1 MVRILIISDI
11 HLWSL
16 PSEHDKYYPI
26 RRKLLDDIKDYVTA
40 RGSINHIF
48 ISGDIANTGDKAEYE
63 KARSF
68 IKELCAQCLCPEHE
82 VYMVPGNHDKNFNA
96 PQSGMRHLIH
106 AGMSCETSDADKHLY
121 DILQKD
127 IASAHLMY
135 APFKEYY
142 SFASSFDSIEPLMAK
157 CLDEKDKL
165 YDSNVHKM
173 YVKYPLSQ
181 IGDYQMNLYG
191 INSALIS
198 DWYDID
204 DNGKGHKLFVP
215 KLAYNIDAPTEGKI
229 NILMMH
235 HPLDRVKN
243 GAKIQEVLDKKFQ
256 VQIFGHLHKPASDNN
271 NAVHVLS
278 GAFQPPTDGDKSE
291 YFSVYNI
298 LELEQGKDGDNDS
311 LKVQLYVEKYDKDTF
326 NHLEQESKT
335 FNVRLKKRQPNRWL
349 TQKEGEKMKTVKL
362 PDGVTLRE
370 IRFTFLQSPQAV
382 KIMQDFGIYDPNM
395 SLSANS
401 VHFLKT
407 MEESNR
413 LSDLWIKLTE

>member
-26 RRKLLDDIKDYVTA
+26 RRKLLDDIKDYVA
-40 RGSINHIF
+40 VRGSINHIF
-48 ISGDIANTGDKAEYE
+48 ISGDIANKGDKAEYE

-68 IKELCAQCLCPEHE
+68 IKELCVQCLCPEHE

-127 IASAHLMY
+127 IAAAHLLY

-165 YDSNVHKM
+165 YDSNIHKM

-204 DNGKGHKLFVP
+204 DNGNGHKLFVP
-215 KLAYNIDAPTEGKI
+215 KLAYNIDAPTEGKV

-243 GAKIQEVLDKKFQ
+243 GAAIQDMLDKKFQ
-256 VQIFGHLHKPASDNN
+256 IQIFGHLHKPASDNN
-271 NAVHVLS
+271 NAVHILS

-401 VHFLKT
+401 VLFLKT